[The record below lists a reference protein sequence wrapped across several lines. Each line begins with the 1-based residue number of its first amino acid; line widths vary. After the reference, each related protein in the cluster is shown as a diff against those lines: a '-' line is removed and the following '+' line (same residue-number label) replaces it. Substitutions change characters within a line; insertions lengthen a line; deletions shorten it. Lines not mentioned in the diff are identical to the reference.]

1 MSFHQD
7 LLAMTRD
14 MHLKSFE
21 VEYMKKT
28 PLLNL
33 ILEKKNVKF
42 SGGKYYYF
50 EADTADKESLTQD
63 YEVNEPLTHGDT
75 DTVYTVKFGRK
86 KFQHAM
92 TLDVDEDLEN
102 GENAADGTQLQD
114 LAKHKV
120 KKAQEAVRLHLRK
133 LFYAGWNNSGTA
145 NAFLGTDSNKYV
157 QGLNSALGLNATA
170 VPTYGGIARSE
181 SQNSTY
187 AWFQP
192 AADGY
197 TKTTQETA
205 VAISID
211 QLQQWADPLVDME
224 TSPMDLVCI
233 VGNTLYLALK
243 AEAQARSMPVKYDPA
258 GNFKFGIE
266 EMVID
271 NIRIVK
277 DPFLQSKYNTLMGMN
292 TGYAHALERRLY
304 ILNMNDI
311 HFMVHPKRYFD
322 LTEFFD
328 QAKIA
333 GAADFKLARIRFAGN
348 LCLWHPNQ
356 HLYMANV
363 TT

>member
-1 MSFHQD
+1 MYWHKD
-7 LLAMTRD
+7 LLNMTRD
-14 MHLKSFE
+14 MHGGSFE

-33 ILEKKNVKF
+33 VLEKKNVKF
-42 SGGKYYYF
+42 KGGKQYYY
-50 EADTADKESLTQD
+50 ETDTADTEENTQD
-63 YEVNEPLTHGDT
+63 YEVNEPLTHATKDT
-75 DTVYTVKFGRK
+75 TDNVYFRRK
-86 KFQHAM
+86 KFQHPI
-92 TLDVDEDLEN
+92 TIDVDEDLEN
-102 GENAADGTQLQD
+102 GEQTPDGTQLQD

-120 KKAQEAVRLHLRK
+120 KKAQESVRLHLRK
-133 LFYAGWNNSGTA
+133 LFYAGYDYNGMANS
-145 NAFLGTDSNKYV
+145 FLGTDTNKYV
-157 QGLNSALGLNATA
+157 QGLNSALALNATA
-170 VPTYGGIARSE
+170 LPTYGGIARSE

-187 AWFQP
+187 KWWQP

-224 TSPMDLVCI
+224 TSPMDLV
-233 VGNTLYLALK
+233 VLTGNTLWLALK

-271 NIRIVK
+271 NMRIVK
-277 DPFLQSKYNTLMGMN
+277 DPFLQSKYNTAMGM
-292 TGYAHALERRLY
+292 TASQAHALERRLY

-311 HFMVHPKRYFD
+311 HFMVHPKRYFA
-322 LTEFFD
+322 LTDFFE
-328 QAKIA
+328 QSKIA

-348 LCLWHPNQ
+348 LCIWHPNQ
-356 HLYMANV
+356 HLYLANV